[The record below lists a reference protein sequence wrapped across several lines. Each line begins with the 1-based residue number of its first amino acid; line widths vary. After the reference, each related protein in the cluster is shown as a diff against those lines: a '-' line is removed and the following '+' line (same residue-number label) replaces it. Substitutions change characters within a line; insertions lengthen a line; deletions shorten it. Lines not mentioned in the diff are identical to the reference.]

1 MVIRLEELLEDFLDM
16 TTQSAEHATVPHR
29 LLEDF
34 LGRCVEKLKA
44 LAISVMNQWPSLKLR
59 VVDGW
64 IENVRPGYPNDSLH
78 YEGRAVDIT
87 TSDRDRSKI
96 GMLARLAVEAGFDW
110 VYYETKAH
118 IHCSVKSESS
128 QGARTGGC
136 FTNEGT
142 VTVESGG
149 RKKLSDVRLGD
160 RVLSYDTGSDKLVYS
175 EVIMFL
181 DRDTTDRKQF
191 LRLGL
196 SGGQV
201 LTVTPQHLV
210 MRNKPNGTD
219 QDVEA
224 VFAAHLNPSDQLLVA
239 ESNGTKLVRRTL
251 LSSELVLDTGVIAP
265 LTSVGTIVVD
275 DVVASCYA
283 VIESQSIAHFAFAP
297 LRAIKSV
304 EAGLGA
310 VGRFFASPFSS
321 SPTNA
326 TSGLA
331 TNAVSDDVN
340 GVHWYPKTLY
350 FLSNHFIPS
359 YLLYDQ

>member
-1 MVIRLEELLEDFLDM
+1 
-16 TTQSAEHATVPHR
+16 
-29 LLEDF
+29 
-34 LGRCVEKLKA
+34 
-44 LAISVMNQWPSLKLR
+44 
-59 VVDGW
+59 
-64 IENVRPGYPNDSLH
+64 
-78 YEGRAVDIT
+78 
-87 TSDRDRSKI
+87 
-96 GMLARLAVEAGFDW
+96 
-110 VYYETKAH
+110 
-118 IHCSVKSESS
+118 SS

-321 SPTNA
+321 STSLSSPTNA
-326 TSGLA
+326 TSGL
-331 TNAVSDDVN
+331 TTDDVN